1 MGLGGTT
8 KITTNDIEGRWKNL
22 RIGSGRQWSYIG
34 KPWKD
39 GAKGLIKPPPY
50 PWNLGPA
57 AYTAQQSNNDE
68 ILQAFNTGPAYGDF
82 EAEFRFRWD
91 GGHCGAGII
100 FRARDARHYYLA
112 HFPCI
117 AQCNRAEHFWA
128 LISKVG
134 DTGWTEV
141 LEMQMLHGVASE
153 LHMWHDAKL
162 VAKGNTFQIYVDGR
176 PTTIVRDNTYRK
188 PGAIGLEAWG
198 NAGPSASFENLRIR
212 GKGHEPAKWDA
223 KLTPTKNWFLPV
235 PQNAN
240 MMSST
245 GITRAPSGELLMPVN
260 GGYIMDKMVTQLMVS
275 SDNARTWSALETKNF
290 PGGWVHT
297 LRNGQ
302 LITLYRGEMTGLAL
316 DSQQQVM
323 RAVSKDSGRTWTGH
337 RKVKSARFKP
347 PKNEPDLKVHGP
359 GGFME
364 LDDGT
369 LLGFL
374 CGGAPGTGYEA
385 GFTIWEWGRF
395 PVAAYS
401 TRSTDG
407 GLSWS
412 TPQRLNGPPAAGQKW
427 DLCEC
432 SSNVQTKDGKVLS
445 LVRPIYSPW
454 MWEVWSDDRGKTW
467 SPATSGPFPC
477 YAATAYCTS
486 RGVILVSGRMPGLG
500 LYASYDGGMTWK
512 TYRID
517 TGGLWAMGC
526 MYEVEKDLVFYPYMD
541 TYESDM
547 RAQFIRITPDGIYP
561 DRKVLPKS

>member
-1 MGLGGTT
+1 MGLGGTAR
-8 KITTNDIEGRWKNL
+8 IETNDINGRWKSL
-22 RIGSGRQWSYIG
+22 KIGAGRRWSYIG

-39 GAKGLIKPPPY
+39 GPDALIKPPPY
-50 PWNLGPA
+50 PWNTGAA
-57 AYTAQQSNNDE
+57 AYTGQESNNDE
-68 ILQAFNTGPAYGDF
+68 ILQAYYTGSAYGDF

-91 GGHCGAGII
+91 GGHCGSGMI
-100 FRARDARHYYLA
+100 FRARDARHYYIA

-134 DTGWTEV
+134 DSGWTEV
-141 LEMQMLHGVASE
+141 LEMEMLHGVASE
-153 LHMWHDAKL
+153 LHMWHDVRL
-162 VAKGNTFQIYVDGR
+162 VAKGNSFQVHVDGR
-176 PTTIVRDNTYRK
+176 PTTIARDNAYRK
-188 PGAIGLEAWG
+188 PGAVGLEAWG
-198 NAGPSASFENLRIR
+198 NGAPSVTYQNLRIR
-212 GKGHEPAKWDA
+212 GESHDLPKWDDQL
-223 KLTPTKNWFLPV
+223 KPTKNWFLPV

-240 MMSST
+240 MMSSP
-245 GITRAPSGELLMPVN
+245 GITRAPGGELLMPVN
-260 GGYIMDKMVTQLMVS
+260 GGYIMDRMVTQLMAS

-297 LRNGQ
+297 LGNGQ
-302 LITLYRGEMTGLAL
+302 LITLYRNE
-316 DSQQQVM
+316 QQVM
-323 RAVSKDSGRTWTGH
+323 RAVSKDNGRKWSGH
-337 RKVKSARFKP
+337 RKVKCAEFVP
-347 PKNEPDLKVHGP
+347 PDNEPKLKVHGP
-359 GGFME
+359 SGFME

-374 CGGAPGTGYEA
+374 CGTPPGMGHEGNFA
-385 GFTIWEWGRF
+385 IWEWGRY

-412 TPQRLNGPPAAGQKW
+412 RPERLNGPPAKGQKW

-432 SSNVQTKDGKVLS
+432 SSNVQTKDGKLLS

-454 MWEVWSDDRGKTW
+454 MWEIWSTDRGKSW
-467 SPATSGPFPC
+467 GPATSGPFPC
-477 YAATAYCTS
+477 YAATAFCTS

-500 LYASYDGGMTWK
+500 LYASHDNGMTWK

-547 RAQFIRITPDGIYP
+547 RAQFIRITEDGVYP
-561 DRKVLPKS
+561 DRKALVKS